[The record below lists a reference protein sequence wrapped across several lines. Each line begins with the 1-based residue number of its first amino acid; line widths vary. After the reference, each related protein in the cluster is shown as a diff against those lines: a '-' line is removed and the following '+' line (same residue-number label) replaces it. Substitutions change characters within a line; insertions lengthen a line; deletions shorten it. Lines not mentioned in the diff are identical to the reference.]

1 MNYLVEENDD
11 SLGRPLNDLQIV
23 EEVLSFFFAGSGTT
37 ANTLIFLVWAVLK
50 DPGVHGKLVSEL
62 RDAFPNPSQQPN
74 IEALQNLPYLN
85 ATIMEALRKFPTI
98 PGTQPRYTLDED
110 VVLLGKRVPKNV
122 SVARFQ
128 YFSPAV
134 IRLTSFESDYCRCPE
149 L

>member
-62 RDAFPNPSQQPN
+62 RMRSQ
-74 IEALQNLPYLN
+74 
-85 ATIMEALRKFPTI
+85 
-98 PGTQPRYTLDED
+98 TLHNSRT
-110 VVLLGKRVPKNV
+110 LKL
-122 SVARFQ
+122 
-128 YFSPAV
+128 
-134 IRLTSFESDYCRCPE
+134 CRICHI
-149 L
+149 